1 MPKLQALLSTFCIL
15 IDLGPIE
22 ADKKMSQP
30 VLSIKNIKY
39 QTQKRLCHM
48 TVVFRGGP
56 LTSVV
61 VDCENNQ
68 LTADII
74 GKCGLSPRIWTCLIP
89 DTNRFCEL

>member
-1 MPKLQALLSTFCIL
+1 MPKLRATLSTFCIL

-22 ADKKMSQP
+22 ADKKMGQP

-56 LTSVV
+56 Y
-61 VDCENNQ
+61 CRIQ
-68 LTADII
+68 LLWIVRII
-74 GKCGLSPRIWTCLIP
+74 
-89 DTNRFCEL
+89 N